1 MANLKGI
8 LGLNKFPHYY
18 GDVVRIL
25 FFFACILMILGLPL
39 INGIIPVSLH
49 VSIFSILILIFVAG
63 LTNPAQKWVSIID
76 AIVSAIGFIIFEY
89 YAVLTFSNG
98 EDFLFFLINQT
109 LSVLFL
115 FSFYFAT
122 KTVRG
127 FLVRERKE

>member
-1 MANLKGI
+1 MSNLRGI

-25 FFFACILMILGLPL
+25 FFLACILLILGLPL

-76 AIVSAIGFIIFEY
+76 AIVSSVGFIVFEY

-127 FLVRERKE
+127 FLVKERKE